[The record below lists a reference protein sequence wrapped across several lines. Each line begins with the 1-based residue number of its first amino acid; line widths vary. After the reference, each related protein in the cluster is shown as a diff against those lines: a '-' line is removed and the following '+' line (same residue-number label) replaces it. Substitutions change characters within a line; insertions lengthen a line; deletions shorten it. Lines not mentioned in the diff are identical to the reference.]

1 MISVYSRP
9 FGKVIC
15 HRAATDDP
23 LVAIDA
29 VARQFNKVEGL
40 QGCSSR
46 SVNMQLSSVR
56 VRWSLGPFFAVVPHD

>member
-1 MISVYSRP
+1 M
-9 FGKVIC
+9 C

-40 QGCSSR
+40 HGCSSQG
-46 SVNMQLSSVR
+46 VNMMLSSVR
-56 VRWSLGPFFAVVPHD
+56 VRWSLGPFFAVVPNVQDSG